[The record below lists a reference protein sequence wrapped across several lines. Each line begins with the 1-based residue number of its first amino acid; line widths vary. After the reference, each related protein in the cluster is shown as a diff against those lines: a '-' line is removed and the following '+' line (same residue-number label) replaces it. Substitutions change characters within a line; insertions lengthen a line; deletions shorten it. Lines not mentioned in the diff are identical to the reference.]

1 MSVSAV
7 PGADRLRCDRVLPT
21 SDHPQNFMTSDQSEA
36 LERQLARHA
45 RLHGAVARLGQVA
58 LREQEPASLTDEI
71 VRTVADTLDVQLCGV
86 LRLCEDGETLEI
98 VANVGHT
105 SDLRS
110 IMPAGTG
117 THAGYALSRRE
128 AVVSQDLRSETR
140 FETRHL
146 LGRGMRSGINA
157 VIEGPEEPYG
167 VLSAH
172 TTRRR
177 DFGEDDVNFLVAVA
191 NILSAAVERHRREA
205 LTRHQALHD
214 PLTGLPNRTLA
225 LDRLDLA
232 LARRRREDIGVAML
246 MLDLDRFKIINDS
259 LGHAV
264 GDEVLVALGTR
275 LRETLR
281 PSDTV
286 ARLGGDEFVVVCEL
300 PDDIHRVV
308 ELAERIG
315 CAVSKPLTLESG
327 EHVLT
332 ASIGIAIAEL
342 PSDTSAS
349 LLRDADV
356 AMYRAKHRGPGRYE
370 LFDSSL
376 RSQVLARLNTE
387 TELRQALE
395 RDELCV
401 DYQPI
406 IELATGRPVATEA
419 LVRWEHPR
427 HGRVPPLD
435 FIPIAEETG
444 LIVAL
449 GREVLRRACE
459 QGARWQRQFGC
470 RLQTFVNVSGS
481 QIANPRFPAE
491 VAGVCAQSGLVPGTL
506 RLEVT
511 ESVLIERTGES
522 TAVLGRLH
530 ADGVQLVLDDFGT
543 GYSSLSYLRNFPLDG
558 VKVDRAFTD
567 GLGGSERDAA
577 IMRAIVEMC
586 GALGL
591 SVVAEGVESAAQL
604 EQLEKLGCHHVQGY
618 LLCRPMPAEELT
630 GFLAGRL
637 AQFATD
643 HPSVPGSARSSQL
656 V

>member
-1 MSVSAV
+1 
-7 PGADRLRCDRVLPT
+7 
-21 SDHPQNFMTSDQSEA
+21 MTSDQSEA
-36 LERQLARHA
+36 LERHLARHA

-58 LREQEPASLTDEI
+58 LREQELMSLTDEV

-98 VANVGHT
+98 VSNVGHT

-117 THAGYALSRRE
+117 THAGYALNRRE
-128 AVVSQDLRSETR
+128 AIVSQDLRLESR
-140 FETRHL
+140 FDSRHL
-146 LGRGMRSGINA
+146 LGRGMRSGMNA
-157 VIEGPEEPYG
+157 VIEGPEQPYG

-172 TTRRR
+172 TTRRC
-177 DFGEDDVNFLVAVA
+177 DFSEDDLNFLVAVA

-232 LARRRREDIGVAML
+232 LARRRREEIGVAML

-264 GDEVLVALGTR
+264 GDEVLIALGAR
-275 LRETLR
+275 LREALR

-300 PDDIHRVV
+300 PEDLQQVV

-315 CAVSKPLTLESG
+315 CAVSKPLSLESG

-332 ASIGIAIAEL
+332 ASIGIAVAER
-342 PSDTSAS
+342 PTDTSAS
-349 LLRDADV
+349 LLRDADA

-401 DYQPI
+401 EYQPI

-444 LIVAL
+444 LIVEL
-449 GREVLRRACE
+449 GREVLRWACA

-481 QIANPRFPAE
+481 QMANPRFPAE
-491 VAGVCAQSGLVPGTL
+491 VAAVCEETGLLPGTL

-522 TAVLGRLH
+522 TAVLNRLH

-586 GALGL
+586 SALGL

-618 LLCRPMPAEELT
+618 LLCRPMPAEQLT
-630 GFLAGRL
+630 GFLASRV

-643 HPSVPGSARSSQL
+643 PQRVPASARSGQL

>member
-1 MSVSAV
+1 
-7 PGADRLRCDRVLPT
+7 
-21 SDHPQNFMTSDQSEA
+21 MTPNQSEA
-36 LERQLARHA
+36 LEHQLARHA

-58 LREQEPASLTDEI
+58 LREQEMTSLTDEI

-86 LRLCEDGETLEI
+86 LRLCEDGKSLEI
-98 VANVGHT
+98 VSNVGHT

-117 THAGYALSRRE
+117 THAGYALARRE

-140 FETRHL
+140 FDNRHL
-146 LGRGMRSGINA
+146 LGRGMRSGMNA
-157 VIEGPEEPYG
+157 VIEGPEQPYG

-177 DFGEDDVNFLVAVA
+177 DFSEDDVNFLVAVA

-246 MLDLDRFKIINDS
+246 MLDVDRFKIINDS

-264 GDEVLVALGTR
+264 GDEVLVALGER
-275 LRETLR
+275 LREALR

-300 PDDIHRVV
+300 PDDVHQVV

-315 CAVSKPLTLESG
+315 CAVSKPLRLDSG

-401 DYQPI
+401 EYQPI
-406 IELATGRPVATEA
+406 IDLATGRPVATEA
-419 LVRWEHPR
+419 LVRWEHPL

-449 GREVLRRACE
+449 GHQVLRWACE
-459 QGARWQRQFGC
+459 QGARWQRQFSC
-470 RLQTFVNVSGS
+470 PLQTFVNVSGS

-491 VAGVCAQSGLVPGTL
+491 VARVCEESGLVQGTL

-567 GLGGSERDAA
+567 GLGASERDAA

-630 GFLAGRL
+630 GFLASRL
-637 AQFATD
+637 APTATD
-643 HPSVPGSARSSQL
+643 PVTAAAAARSRIRPEQL